1 MNDNQSQTIDQVAKI
16 DFIQELLKLGNR
28 DHNIEQGSIP
38 NTARTNGDL

>member
-28 DHNIEQGSIP
+28 ENRAQFQIQQEQMGIYS
-38 NTARTNGDL
+38 